1 MRKVPTLWG
10 IHAQPS
16 KVSRIVCGLLPFVLL
31 ILIYLGASHY
41 RHSQNEQD
49 KLLPTVSKM
58 VEGMKGMI
66 QVDERTGKRPLVTDT
81 LASLGRLGTGV
92 GIAAAIGLLFGI
104 NLGVFRGLQALLLPF
119 ITFISI
125 IPPLAVLPILFVL
138 CGVDELAKGTLIV
151 LGVTFLMMLSIADHV
166 KKLPPEQ
173 TIKSLTLGASQL
185 GIVYRVVLPQS
196 LPKLIDA
203 IRLYLGS
210 AWLFLI
216 AAEAIAS
223 TEGLGYRIFLMRR
236 YMAMDVII
244 PYVLWITALGFM
256 IDVGLKYLSQWTFRW
271 YHAPR

>member
-1 MRKVPTLWG
+1 MRKVPTLWV